1 MRFAVSA
8 AVVVLGASVC
18 ANGHASDTS
27 GRGSSSSAGSTRRV
41 VSLVVANL
49 GLVGFAAGVY
59 LGRDRQARDDS
70 SAACSADVCHSMAS
84 LLVEDLRAQ
93 NDTAFRL
100 MTVGALA
107 MFSGAALYLTAPSDD
122 RKPSAPTA
130 GIAIGTGGIM
140 FKTTF

>member
-1 MRFAVSA
+1 MRVAVSA
-8 AVVVLGASVC
+8 AVVVLGTSVC
-18 ANGHASDTS
+18 AS
-27 GRGSSSSAGSTRRV
+27 GRAGDTNGSEPSSTLGTRRV
-41 VSLVVANL
+41 LSLVVANL
-49 GLVGFAAGVY
+49 GLAGFAAGVV

-70 SAACSADVCHSMAS
+70 SAACSADVCHSMGS

-107 MFSGAALYLTAPSDD
+107 MFGGAALYLTAPSDD